1 MLLDAICISSHLPL
15 LFYQQHRC
23 WLDCTQHFHI
33 FFKYSLDGPYYLWE
47 EEEATFLVTDS
58 DRAKPLFWFRSKPK
72 PKPNGFWET
81 ETETETEANTQY
93 IAIFRFLDNRFLD
106 YFFLDNLGSEQ

>member
-47 EEEATFLVTDS
+47 EEATFLVTNNGNSTVNNIREKEGHEKQEPSSFSSFFEGIDGS
-58 DRAKPLFWFRSKPK
+58 VRVDVASKEKLLLLRSPS
-72 PKPNGFWET
+72 F
-81 ETETETEANTQY
+81 
-93 IAIFRFLDNRFLD
+93 
-106 YFFLDNLGSEQ
+106 

>member
-47 EEEATFLVTDS
+47 EEEATFLVTNNGNS
-58 DRAKPLFWFRSKPK
+58 TVNNIREKEGHEKQEPSFWDGSVRVDVASKEKLLLLRSPS
-72 PKPNGFWET
+72 F
-81 ETETETEANTQY
+81 
-93 IAIFRFLDNRFLD
+93 
-106 YFFLDNLGSEQ
+106 